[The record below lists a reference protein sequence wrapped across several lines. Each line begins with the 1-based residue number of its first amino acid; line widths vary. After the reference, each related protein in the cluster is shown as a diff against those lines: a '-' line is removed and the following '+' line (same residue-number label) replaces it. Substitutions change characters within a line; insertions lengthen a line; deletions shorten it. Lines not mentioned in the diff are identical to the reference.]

1 MGAWMHTNVNRGLLG
16 VWMGLYEVW
25 SGLYAIYSVFE
36 ARTFSR
42 ASLQDGYWM
51 YTDPPGGQ
59 TGPSAVNHCSPSIV

>member
-1 MGAWMHTNVNRGLLG
+1 MHTSVNRCILSAR
-16 VWMGLYEVW
+16 MGLYEVS
-25 SGLYAIYSVFE
+25 SGLYAIYLVFE